1 MSGPLPVSVTLVE
14 DDTALRDAMVQAL
27 MLEGLTVNAFA
38 DAGSALKSLHRD
50 FAGVVVT
57 DVRMPGMDGITF
69 FAHVRALDAQ
79 LPVILTTAHG
89 DVGMAVA
96 AMKDGAVDFLTKPY
110 ASAALI
116 QSIRQAADRRALVLE
131 NRRLKEALARKSNAG
146 IIGSSEAASALRSI
160 VEAVGRS
167 EIDVV
172 LAGAAGTGKSH
183 TARLIHDL
191 SPRSRRPFVTLD
203 AGILGHEDAELLLF
217 GREPSAGLSRTGL
230 LERADGG
237 TLFLDEVSSVSDPM
251 HARLLAVLDNRSV
264 LPIGAERARRLNIRI
279 LLALNPGHR
288 SAAALHRQPL
298 EQRLGAVRVTL
309 PPLAERRGDIPEL
322 FRHFVAQ
329 HERDSGLEART
340 IGARVWHHIQTHD
353 WPGNLRELSG
363 FAHAFVL
370 GIDAMD
376 HRFVSPDD
384 RRPLHHIVAD
394 FEKSLLE
401 DALRQTGGN
410 VNALLEML
418 QTPRKTIYD
427 KLARYGLKPQ
437 QFR

>member
-1 MSGPLPVSVTLVE
+1 MSGQPPLSVTLVE
-14 DDTALRDAMVQAL
+14 DDDTLREAMVQAL
-27 MLEGLTVNAFA
+27 TLEGLAVNAFA
-38 DAGSALKSLHRD
+38 DAGSALKSLSPD
-50 FAGVVVT
+50 FSGVVVT

-69 FAHVRALDAQ
+69 FAHVRELDAQ

-89 DVGMAVA
+89 DVDMAVA
-96 AMKDGAVDFLTKPY
+96 AMKDGAADFLTKPY
-110 ASAALI
+110 ASSALI
-116 QSIRQAADRRALVLE
+116 QSIRLAADRRALVLE
-131 NRRLKEALARKSNAG
+131 NRRLKEALARQSHAG
-146 IIGSSEAASALRSI
+146 IIGSSDAANALRSI

-172 LAGAAGTGKSH
+172 LEGAAGTGKSH

-191 SPRSRRPFVTLD
+191 SARRRRPFVTID
-203 AGILGHEDAELLLF
+203 AGILAHEDAELLLF

-237 TLFLDEVSSVSDPM
+237 TLFLDEVSFLSDQT
-251 HARLLAVLDNRSV
+251 HARLLAMLDSRAV
-264 LPIGAERARRLNIRI
+264 LPIGAERARKLNMRI
-279 LLALNPGHR
+279 IIALNPDHR
-288 SAAALHRQPL
+288 SDAAQHRQPL
-298 EQRLGAVRVTL
+298 EQRLGAVRVNL

-322 FRHFVAQ
+322 FRYFVAQ
-329 HERDSGLEART
+329 HERSSGLKARP
-340 IGARVWHHIQTHD
+340 IGAKVWHHLQTHT

-363 FAHAFVL
+363 YAHAFVL

-376 HRFVSPDD
+376 QRFVSPKD
-384 RRPLHHIVAD
+384 RRPLHQIVAD

-410 VNALLEML
+410 VNALLTML
-418 QTPRKTIYD
+418 HTPRKTMYD
-427 KLARYGLKPQ
+427 KLARYGLKPN

>member
-1 MSGPLPVSVTLVE
+1 MSGQPSLSVTLVE
-14 DDTALRDAMVQAL
+14 DDAALREAMVQAL
-27 MLEGLTVNAFA
+27 MLEGLAVHAFP
-38 DAGSALKSLHRD
+38 DAGSALKSLDRD

-69 FAHVRALDAQ
+69 FAHVREMDAQ

-89 DVGMAVA
+89 DVDMAVA
-96 AMKDGAVDFLTKPY
+96 AMKDGAADFLTKPY
-110 ASAALI
+110 ASSALI
-116 QSIRQAADRRALVLE
+116 QSIRLAADRRALVLE
-131 NRRLKEALARKSNAG
+131 NRRLKEALARKSNTG
-146 IIGSSEAASALRSI
+146 IIGSSDAANALRSI

-172 LAGAAGTGKSH
+172 LEGAAGTGKSH

-191 SPRSRRPFVTLD
+191 SARSRRPFVTID

-230 LERADGG
+230 LERAEGG
-237 TLFLDEVSSVSDPM
+237 TLFLDEVPFLSDQT
-251 HARLLAVLDNRSV
+251 HARLLAMLDNRSV
-264 LPIGAERARRLNIRI
+264 LPIGAERARKLNIRI
-279 LLALNPGHR
+279 ILALNTTHR
-288 SAAALHRQPL
+288 SDAAQSRQPL

-309 PPLAERRGDIPEL
+309 PPLADRRGDIPEL
-322 FRHFVAQ
+322 FRHFIAA
-329 HERDSGLEART
+329 HERNRGLVARS
-340 IGARVWHHIQTHD
+340 IDVKAWHHMQTHD

-363 FAHAFVL
+363 YAHAFVL

-376 HRFVSPDD
+376 QRFDRPEG
-384 RRPLHHIVAD
+384 RRPLQHIVAE

-410 VNALLEML
+410 VNALLTLL

-427 KLARYGLKPQ
+427 KLARYGLKPN